1 MFNSILG
8 KHYRV
13 HILCLLFGLVYWYH
27 GLVGAWVVVVGW
39 WILAFMH
46 LQHSS
51 TATLALPHLPAT
63 CPAERSNSVVSLLQS
78 TSFEKS
84 THSPQPSCSE
94 LQPSSTHWLG
104 GSVVGSGAVV
114 LCHVVESPP
123 VVDSQTVVECP
134 LVVKSPLVVE
144 SPPVVKSPLVVD
156 SQPVV
161 ESPPVVDSQPDEVV
175 KSHSDVKSPVVEDSQ
190 AFVESEFPPAVEV
203 CASEFPPAVVVW
215 ASGPLEFP
223 PSTAVVVWESEFPP
237 TVVVW
242 ASGPLEFPPST
253 AVVVWESEFPPAVV
267 VWASGPLEFPPSTA
281 VVVWESEFR

>member
-27 GLVGAWVVVVGW
+27 GLVGAWVVVVVW

-123 VVDSQTVVECP
+123 VVDSQTVVESP
-134 LVVKSPLVVE
+134 SVVN
-144 SPPVVKSPLVVD
+144 SPLVVD

-161 ESPPVVDSQPDEVV
+161 ESPPVVKSPLGVESPPVV
-175 KSHSDVKSPVVEDSQ
+175 KSPLVVESPPVVESPLVGDSPPVDKSSVVEDSQ
-190 AFVESEFPPAVEV
+190 TFVESELPPLTTVVVWESV
-203 CASEFPPAVVVW
+203 FPPAVVVW
-215 ASGPLEFP
+215 ASGPLDFP
-223 PSTAVVVWESEFPP
+223 PLTAVVVWESEFPP
-237 TVVVW
+237 AVVVC

-267 VWASGPLEFPPSTA
+267 V
-281 VVVWESEFR
+281 

>member
-27 GLVGAWVVVVGW
+27 GLVGAWVVVVVW

-123 VVDSQTVVECP
+123 VVDSQTVVESP
-134 LVVKSPLVVE
+134 PVVKSPLVVDSHTFVE
-144 SPPVVKSPLVVD
+144 SPPVVKSPLVVKSPPVVKSPLVVD

-161 ESPPVVDSQPDEVV
+161 ESPPVVDSQPDVVV

-203 CASEFPPAVVVW
+203 CASEFSPAVVVW

-223 PSTAVVVWESEFPP
+223 PSTAVD
-237 TVVVW
+237 
-242 ASGPLEFPPST
+242 
-253 AVVVWESEFPPAVV
+253 
-267 VWASGPLEFPPSTA
+267 
-281 VVVWESEFR
+281 

>member
-27 GLVGAWVVVVGW
+27 GLVGAWVVVVVW

-114 LCHVVESPP
+114 LCLVVESPP
-123 VVDSQTVVECP
+123 VVDSQTVVESP
-134 LVVKSPLVVE
+134 SVVKSPLVAKSPLVVDSQRVVESPSVVTSPLVVESPPVVKSPIVVDSQTVVESPPVVKSPLVVESQLVVE

-156 SQPVV
+156 SQ
-161 ESPPVVDSQPDEVV
+161 
-175 KSHSDVKSPVVEDSQ
+175 
-190 AFVESEFPPAVEV
+190 
-203 CASEFPPAVVVW
+203 
-215 ASGPLEFP
+215 
-223 PSTAVVVWESEFPP
+223 
-237 TVVVW
+237 TVV
-242 ASGPLEFPPST
+242 
-253 AVVVWESEFPPAVV
+253 
-267 VWASGPLEFPPSTA
+267 
-281 VVVWESEFR
+281 